1 MGIPQKKKQP
11 FSVLWQ
17 GLQVFADGVMSI
29 PRALKDVPNM
39 PKGKL
44 LKLTG
49 FFFIGSLTMYYIN
62 GPYKKIRIMRHYKN
76 GEEIYKIY
84 GEKQGVSSSLPG
96 NERPFQESYGLDF
109 QAVIDARNASE
120 TTNENKD

>member
-1 MGIPQKKKQP
+1 MPVCLKA
-11 FSVLWQ
+11 
-17 GLQVFADGVMSI
+17 FADDVMSI

-62 GPYKKIRIMRHYKN
+62 GPYKKIRVMRHYQN

-84 GEKQGVSSSLPG
+84 GQKQGVSSSIPG
-96 NERPFQESYGLDF
+96 NEQPFQESYGLDF
-109 QAVIDARNASE
+109 KEVIDARNKAE
-120 TTNENKD
+120 TPTEIKD